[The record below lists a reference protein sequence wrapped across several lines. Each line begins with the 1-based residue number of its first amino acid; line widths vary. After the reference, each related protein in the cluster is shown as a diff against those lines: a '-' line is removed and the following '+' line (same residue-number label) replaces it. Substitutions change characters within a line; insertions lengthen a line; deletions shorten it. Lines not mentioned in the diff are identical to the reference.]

1 MAMDWLSHERYL
13 TAAEANGR
21 RLAGIVTATGSD
33 GLTAPVPSCPEWTL
47 KDLVFH
53 TGVVYRWIGEIVAR
67 KAAER
72 VPFREV
78 PDRQMPDDAAA
89 EWLLAAT
96 DLGVG
101 RLRDAGPGVELW
113 GWAGN
118 GSTGWWGRRIAHETL
133 IHRIDGQLTVGEL
146 PDAEP
151 ELAADN
157 IDELLANASSPV
169 ALAFTGREAL
179 GGEGDSLH
187 LHCTDAPG
195 EWQLLRTPEGFTV
208 EYGHAKADAAVRGAA
223 LDVMLWLNGRLPQG
237 GQGPELFGEERVRTL
252 WRTGLTLN

>member
-13 TAAEANGR
+13 DAAEDNGR
-21 RLAGIVTATGSD
+21 RLAEIVTRVGPD

-47 KDLVFH
+47 RDLAFH
-53 TGVVYRWIGEIVAR
+53 TGMVYRWIGEIVGR
-67 KAAER
+67 KAQEPVR
-72 VPFREV
+72 MREV
-78 PDRQMPDDAAA
+78 PDREMSDDAAA
-89 EWLLAAT
+89 QWLLAAVE
-96 DLGVG
+96 LGVG

-118 GSTGWWGRRIAHETL
+118 GSTCWWGRRIAHESL
-133 IHRIDGQLTVGEL
+133 VHGIDGQLAVGEL
-146 PDAEP
+146 PVAEP

-157 IDELLANASSPV
+157 IDELLANAGTPAV
-169 ALAFTGREAL
+169 LAAKGREAL

-187 LHCTDAPG
+187 LHCTDVPG

-208 EYGHAKADAAVRGAA
+208 EHGHAKADAAVRGTA

-237 GQGPELFGEERVRTL
+237 TPGPERFGDPRVHAL
-252 WRTGLTLN
+252 WRTGLTLD